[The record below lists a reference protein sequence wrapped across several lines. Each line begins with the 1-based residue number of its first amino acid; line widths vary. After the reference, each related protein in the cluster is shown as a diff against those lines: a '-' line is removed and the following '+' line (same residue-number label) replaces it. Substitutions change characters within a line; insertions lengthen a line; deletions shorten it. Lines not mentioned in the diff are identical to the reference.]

1 MLAGANGI
9 GHNSLPGEEFGEEE
23 VYNRILCWYVPGGYQ
38 APQRMNYGQCHLSGI
53 SKDSDSCSIRYDLYQ
68 YT

>member
-23 VYNRILCWYVPGGYQ
+23 VYNRILC
-38 APQRMNYGQCHLSGI
+38 
-53 SKDSDSCSIRYDLYQ
+53 
-68 YT
+68 TET